1 MDTKIEI
8 QVAHK
13 KTASIQ
19 LNKFIFAE
27 ADSNYVNIYVD
38 GDTPYKTIRLLLGEL
53 EDKINAC
60 GTYKYHHILRAGR
73 KFIINTDYLVGVDVL
88 NHKIKVQQP
97 GQKVIELNLFKTEAR
112 KLYEQLERDKKAK
125 VLQTISLRQKLTVPV
140 SEINDTDEEWVN
152 LGLTSGTLWA
162 SRNVDAQNPESAGT
176 HSNWSSVQELSLPTR
191 EQWAELQSECVWS
204 FCETNDSAGFLLIGP
219 NGNALFLPCAGYARP
234 QESVRDYD
242 VRGAY
247 WTATEV
253 SEDVAYSFCFKD
265 AEDTIVEGLDKK
277 ELSYSIRLVK

>member
-1 MDTKIEI
+1 M
-8 QVAHK
+8 
-13 KTASIQ
+13 
-19 LNKFIFAE
+19 NKFIFAE

-88 NHKIKVQQP
+88 NHKIKIQQP

-204 FCETNDSAGFLLIGP
+204 FCETNESAGFLLIGP
-219 NGNALFLPCAGYARP
+219 NGNALFLPCAGYAMP

-242 VRGAY
+242 VRGTY

-253 SEDVAYSFCFKD
+253 SEDIAYSFCFKD

>member
-27 ADSNYVNIYVD
+27 ADSNYVNIYAD
-38 GDTPYKTIRLLLGEL
+38 GDTPYKTVRLLLGEL
-53 EDKINAC
+53 EDKINDC

-88 NHKIKVQQP
+88 NHKIKIQQP

-140 SEINDTDEEWVN
+140 SEINNTDEEWVN

-162 SRNVDAQNPESAGT
+162 SRNVDAKNPESAGT

-253 SEDVAYSFCFKD
+253 SEDVAYSFWFKD

>member
-1 MDTKIEI
+1 MDTKIDI

-13 KTASIQ
+13 KTASIL

-38 GDTPYKTIRLLLGEL
+38 GDTPYKTVRLLLGEL

-60 GTYKYHHILRAGR
+60 GTYKFHHILRAGR

-88 NHKIKVQQP
+88 NHKIKIQQP
-97 GQKVIELNLFKTEAR
+97 GQNVIELNLFKTEAR
-112 KLYEQLERDKKAK
+112 KLYEQLDRDKKAK
-125 VLQTISLRQKLTVPV
+125 VLQTVSFRQKLTVPV
-140 SEINDTDEEWVN
+140 SEINGTDEEWVD
-152 LGLTSGTLWA
+152 LGLPSGTLWA

-176 HSNWSSVQELSLPTR
+176 HSNWIAAQEQPLPTK
-191 EQWAELQSECVWS
+191 EQWAELKSECVWS
-204 FCETNDSAGFLLIGP
+204 LCETNESNGFLLIGP
-219 NGNALFLPCAGYARP
+219 NGNALFIPCAGYAKP

-242 VRGAY
+242 VRGMY

-253 SEDVAYSFCFKD
+253 SEDIAYSFCFKD
-265 AEDTIVEGLDKK
+265 ADDTIVEGLDKK